1 MIHPPIRLGIIGVG
15 KIARDQHIPAL
26 HANAD
31 FAFVAAASRNAN
43 ADEPGVEDFHDLDAM
58 LASGLPLDA
67 VSICTP
73 PMGRYAIARAAIEA
87 GKSVMLEKPPGATV
101 SEVLDLADRA
111 RAKGVALF
119 CSWHSRAAA
128 GVEPARA
135 WLAERRVTS
144 ARIDWREDVRRWHPG
159 QEWVFEAGG
168 LGVFDP
174 GINALSIATRV
185 LPGPLLLRAA
195 TLETPAGREGPIAAQ
210 LDLTCDGT
218 AGVQAT
224 FDWRQTGPQTWDI
237 TVDTDGGAL
246 RLSEGGAKLSL
257 DGAEQPIGLNAE
269 YPGLYRRFA
278 ELVRRREVDA
288 DVRPLQ
294 LVADAFMLGRRHQ
307 VEAFVF

>member
-1 MIHPPIRLGIIGVG
+1 MSEPIRIGIIGVG

-26 HANAD
+26 AANGD
-31 FAFVAAASRNAN
+31 FRWVAAASRNAN
-43 ADEPGVEDFHDLDAM
+43 ADEPGVEDFYDLDAM

-73 PMGRYAIARAAIEA
+73 PVGRYAIARTAIEA
-87 GKSVMLEKPPGATV
+87 GKHVLLEKPPGATV
-101 SEVLDLADRA
+101 SEVIDLADRA

-128 GVEPARA
+128 GVEAARE
-135 WLAERRVTS
+135 WLGTRKVTA

-174 GINALSIATRV
+174 GINALSIATRI
-185 LPGPLLLRAA
+185 LPGPLLLERARM
-195 TLETPAGREGPIAAQ
+195 EVPAGREGPIGATLTLTHDGAAPVE
-210 LDLTCDGT
+210 
-218 AGVQAT
+218 AV
-224 FDWRQTGPQTWDI
+224 FDWRQTGEQHWEI
-237 TVDTDGGAL
+237 TVETDWGTL
-246 RLSEGGAKLSL
+246 RLSEGGAKLEA
-257 DGAEQPIGLNAE
+257 DGAVQDVGPNAE

-278 ELVRRREVDA
+278 ELVRGREVDA

-294 LVADAFMLGRRHQ
+294 LVADAFLLGKRAE
-307 VEAFVF
+307 VDAFSF